1 MSQYSNVI
9 SHLLRRYLA
18 FMIDMMVLLI
28 PLALCFICYLFI
40 PIPYFTYNKNVLE
53 TLAALVNF
61 LTGGMYDIIV
71 ELVKFIIKL
80 FVEHVNSWSMFWN
93 EFTQLIQ
100 RIITNLITTLVEY
113 IILPVIF
120 IPWRAW
126 AESSSKQASIGKRI
140 VGLKVVNQLTGG
152 RVGFLNSLVR
162 NIILLFGGTF
172 SAPFIL
178 FTKRKQALSDIIAG
192 AVVIETDTV
201 KNPILA
207 VLLSLFFFGGGGQI
221 YNGQVAKGITLII
234 LTWLLQPI
242 FIGYFVLLIGCIDA
256 AAMAEKLQKGETI
269 GQWQFFWSKNSESE
283 RKQLP

>member
-1 MSQYSNVI
+1 MSQYSDVI
-9 SHLLRRYLA
+9 SHLIRRYLA
-18 FMIDMMVLLI
+18 FFIDAMIFSIILTPPLMCYLLI
-28 PLALCFICYLFI
+28 PTAHSIFDRNFLEAVLNFFTLGEYGIIVRIIKFINNLFI
-40 PIPYFTYNKNVLE
+40 
-53 TLAALVNF
+53 
-61 LTGGMYDIIV
+61 
-71 ELVKFIIKL
+71 
-80 FVEHVNSWSMFWN
+80 EHVNTMPLFWA
-93 EFTQLIQ
+93 EFTQLIKE
-100 RIITNLITTLVEY
+100 IIADELTMLSTY
-113 IILPVIF
+113 IIFPTVFIF
-120 IPWRAW
+120 FRSWS
-126 AESSSKQASIGKRI
+126 ESSSKQASIGKRI

-152 RVGFLNSLVR
+152 RVGLLNSLIR

-192 AVVIETDTV
+192 AVVIETDTI

-256 AAMAEKLQKGETI
+256 AAMAEKLQRGETV